1 MKDLSFF
8 QLKNVMGAKMRKG
21 FKSFCNNDTSTSTLN
36 HQTARPV
43 SSPYMMM
50 ADNSCATTSD
60 LRLNE
65 RECQTTLEEMLL
77 QLDMEERIATR
88 EKLNEYRPPHVPHR
102 MSCVNSSDIL
112 RTARNALN
120 QYPRFSLDG
129 KDAMYRSSF
138 RDMTPLLSTS
148 TVGARK
154 SVCCNHEL
162 RKMDM
167 KTQTQNM
174 PSTIAGERVIWCKPG
189 VVAKLMGLEA
199 MPMSMH
205 RKHNKE
211 TISAIIRRQSLR
223 NRAERYE
230 MENKRSR
237 GRRTSCGGRNSR
249 DQMNQNT
256 TSSCSRNGYCVMKP
270 VAMEDYQEV
279 GWPMRGG
286 VLYRNNDAM

>member
-36 HQTARPV
+36 YQTAASARPAL
-43 SSPYMMM
+43 SSPNYTM
-50 ADNSCATTSD
+50 DTSD
-60 LRLNE
+60 VILNE
-65 RECQTTLEEMLL
+65 RGGSQTTLEEMLL
-77 QLDMEERIATR
+77 QLDMEEKMA
-88 EKLNEYRPPHVPHR
+88 KLNQYGPHVRHR

-138 RDMTPLLSTS
+138 RDMPPLLNT
-148 TVGARK
+148 ARN
-154 SVCCNHEL
+154 CN

-167 KTQTQNM
+167 KSSQTQNM
-174 PSTIAGERVIWCKPG
+174 PPTIAGERVIWCKPG

-199 MPMSMH
+199 MPISMH
-205 RKHNKE
+205 RKHKKDA
-211 TISAIIRRQSLR
+211 IMSAVIKRQSLR
-223 NRAERYE
+223 KRAERYE
-230 MENKRSR
+230 MEKKRSSR
-237 GRRTSCGGRNSR
+237 GTTGCGGRNSR
-249 DQMNQNT
+249 EMNQN
-256 TSSCSRNGYCVMKP
+256 SCSRNGNCAMKP
-270 VAMEDYQEV
+270 VAMDLQEV

-286 VLYRNNDAM
+286 VLYKNNDAM

>member
-8 QLKNVMGAKMRKG
+8 QLKNMMGAKMRKG
-21 FKSFCNNDTSTSTLN
+21 FKNFCNNDTSTSTLN
-36 HQTARPV
+36 HQTRPV
-43 SSPYMMM
+43 SSPYIM
-50 ADNSCATTSD
+50 DTSATLRGTSD
-60 LRLNE
+60 LRVNE
-65 RECQTTLEEMLL
+65 RESPTTLEEMLL
-77 QLDMEERIATR
+77 QLDMEEKMARR
-88 EKLNEYRPPHVPHR
+88 EKLNEYEPHVRHR

-138 RDMTPLLSTS
+138 RDMSPLVSTS

-154 SVCCNHEL
+154 SVCCNREL
-162 RKMDM
+162 RNM

-174 PSTIAGERVIWCKPG
+174 PSMIAGERVIWCKPG

-199 MPMSMH
+199 MPMSMR
-205 RKHNKE
+205 RKYNKDS
-211 TISAIIRRQSLR
+211 TVSAIIKRQNLR
-223 NRAERYE
+223 KKAERYE
-230 MENKRSR
+230 MEHKRSR
-237 GRRTSCGGRNSR
+237 GRGTGCGGRNSR
-249 DQMNQNT
+249 EMNENM

-270 VAMEDYQEV
+270 VAVEDYQEV

>member
-21 FKSFCNNDTSTSTLN
+21 FKSFCNNDTSTSTLD
-36 HQTARPV
+36 HQTAPPV
-43 SSPYMMM
+43 SSPNYVM
-50 ADNSCATTSD
+50 DTSD

-65 RECQTTLEEMLL
+65 RGSQTTLEEMLL
-77 QLDMEERIATR
+77 QLDMEEKMA
-88 EKLNEYRPPHVPHR
+88 KLKEYGPHVRHR

-138 RDMTPLLSTS
+138 CDMSPLLSTS
-148 TVGARK
+148 VGARK
-154 SVCCNHEL
+154 SVCCN

-167 KTQTQNM
+167 KSSQTQNM
-174 PSTIAGERVIWCKPG
+174 PGTIAGERVIWCKPG

-199 MPMSMH
+199 MPMSMSTH
-205 RKHNKE
+205 RKHNKD
-211 TISAIIRRQSLR
+211 TTMSAVIKRQNLR
-223 NRAERYE
+223 KIAERYE

-237 GRRTSCGGRNSR
+237 GRAVVGMGMCSGGLNSR
-249 DQMNQNT
+249 ENNQ
-256 TSSCSRNGYCVMKP
+256 SSCSRNGYCVMKP
-270 VAMEDYQEV
+270 VAMDLQEV
-279 GWPMRGG
+279 GWPMRGRG
-286 VLYRNNDAM
+286 FVQK

>member
-21 FKSFCNNDTSTSTLN
+21 FKSFCNNDTSTSTIN
-36 HQTARPV
+36 HQTARLV
-43 SSPYMMM
+43 SSPYMM
-50 ADNSCATTSD
+50 DTSYTTTSD
-60 LRLNE
+60 LRPNE
-65 RECQTTLEEMLL
+65 RESQTTLEEMLL
-77 QLDMEERIATR
+77 QLDMEERMARR

-138 RDMTPLLSTS
+138 RDMSPSLSTIAVS
-148 TVGARK
+148 ARK
-154 SVCCNHEL
+154 SVCCNREL

-174 PSTIAGERVIWCKPG
+174 PPTIAGERVIWCKPG

-199 MPMSMH
+199 MPMSTR
-205 RKHNKE
+205 RKNNKE
-211 TISAIIRRQSLR
+211 TISAIIKRQSLR
-223 NRAERYE
+223 KRAERYD

-237 GRRTSCGGRNSR
+237 GRGTGCGCRSPR
-249 DQMNQNT
+249 EMNQNM
-256 TSSCSRNGYCVMKP
+256 TSSCSRNGYCVKKP

-279 GWPMRGG
+279 GLPMRGG
-286 VLYRNNDAM
+286 VLYRNNDPM

>member
-36 HQTARPV
+36 YQTAASARPAL
-43 SSPYMMM
+43 SSPNYAM
-50 ADNSCATTSD
+50 DTSD
-60 LRLNE
+60 VILNE
-65 RECQTTLEEMLL
+65 RGGGSQTTLEEMLL
-77 QLDMEERIATR
+77 QLDMEEKMA
-88 EKLNEYRPPHVPHR
+88 KLNQYGPHVRHR

-138 RDMTPLLSTS
+138 RDMSPLLNT
-148 TVGARK
+148 ARN
-154 SVCCNHEL
+154 CN

-167 KTQTQNM
+167 KSSQTQNM
-174 PSTIAGERVIWCKPG
+174 PPTIAGERVIWCKPG

-199 MPMSMH
+199 MPISMH
-205 RKHNKE
+205 RKHKKD
-211 TISAIIRRQSLR
+211 TIMSAVIKRQSLR
-223 NRAERYE
+223 KRAERYE
-230 MENKRSR
+230 MEKKRSSR
-237 GRRTSCGGRNSR
+237 GTTGCGGRNSR
-249 DQMNQNT
+249 EMNQN
-256 TSSCSRNGYCVMKP
+256 SCSRNGNCAMKP
-270 VAMEDYQEV
+270 VAMDLQEV

>member
-8 QLKNVMGAKMRKG
+8 QLKNVMGAKMKKG
-21 FKSFCNNDTSTSTLN
+21 FKNFCNNDTSTSTLN
-36 HQTARPV
+36 HQTVRRPV
-43 SSPYMMM
+43 SSPNYIMD
-50 ADNSCATTSD
+50 ASD

-65 RECQTTLEEMLL
+65 ERGSQTTTLEEMLL
-77 QLDMEERIATR
+77 QLDMEEKMA
-88 EKLNEYRPPHVPHR
+88 KLNEYGPHVRHR

-138 RDMTPLLSTS
+138 RDMSPLLSTS
-148 TVGARK
+148 AGVRK
-154 SVCCNHEL
+154 SVCCN

-167 KTQTQNM
+167 KSSQTTQNM
-174 PSTIAGERVIWCKPG
+174 PQTIAGERVIWCKPG

-199 MPMSMH
+199 MPTSMTTH
-205 RKHNKE
+205 RKHNKD
-211 TISAIIRRQSLR
+211 TIMSTVMKRQSLR
-223 NRAERYE
+223 KRAERYE

-237 GRRTSCGGRNSR
+237 GRVVLGTGTCYGGGDSGE
-249 DQMNQNT
+249 MNQ
-256 TSSCSRNGYCVMKP
+256 SSCSRNGYCVMKP
-270 VAMEDYQEV
+270 VAMDLQEV

-286 VLYRNNDAM
+286 VLYRNKDAM

>member
-1 MKDLSFF
+1 MK
-8 QLKNVMGAKMRKG
+8 KG

-36 HQTARPV
+36 HQTAVSARPV
-43 SSPYMMM
+43 SSPNYIM
-50 ADNSCATTSD
+50 DTTSD

-65 RECQTTLEEMLL
+65 RGSQTTLEEMLM
-77 QLDMEERIATR
+77 QLDMEEKMA
-88 EKLNEYRPPHVPHR
+88 KLNEYGPQVRHR

-138 RDMTPLLSTS
+138 RDMSPLLRTS
-148 TVGARK
+148 VGARK
-154 SVCCNHEL
+154 SVCCN

-167 KTQTQNM
+167 KSSQTQNM
-174 PSTIAGERVIWCKPG
+174 PRTIAGERVIWCKPG

-199 MPMSMH
+199 MPMSMSTH
-205 RKHNKE
+205 RKHNKD
-211 TISAIIRRQSLR
+211 TIMSAVMKRQSLR
-223 NRAERYE
+223 KRAERYE

-237 GRRTSCGGRNSR
+237 GRVVVGTGTCCGGHNSR
-249 DQMNQNT
+249 EMNQ
-256 TSSCSRNGYCVMKP
+256 SSCSRNGYCVMKP
-270 VAMEDYQEV
+270 LAMDLQEV

>member
-36 HQTARPV
+36 YQTPAASARPV
-43 SSPYMMM
+43 SSSPYTM
-50 ADNSCATTSD
+50 DTSTD
-60 LRLNE
+60 LRLINE
-65 RECQTTLEEMLL
+65 RESQTTTLEEMLL
-77 QLDMEERIATR
+77 QLDMEEKMA
-88 EKLNEYRPPHVPHR
+88 KLNEYGPPHHVRHR

-138 RDMTPLLSTS
+138 RDMSPLLSTS
-148 TVGARK
+148 RVCARK
-154 SVCCNHEL
+154 SVCCNREL
-162 RKMDM
+162 RNMDM
-167 KTQTQNM
+167 IRSCQTQKM

-199 MPMSMH
+199 MPISIH
-205 RKHNKE
+205 RKHNKDHNPM
-211 TISAIIRRQSLR
+211 SAVIKRQSLR
-223 NRAERYE
+223 QKAERYE

-237 GRRTSCGGRNSR
+237 GRVVIGTGCNSGE
-249 DQMNQNT
+249 MNQK
-256 TSSCSRNGYCVMKP
+256 SCSRNGHCVMKP
-270 VAMEDYQEV
+270 VEMQDLQEV

-286 VLYRNNDAM
+286 VLYRNNDDM